1 MSGYA
6 DYRKALEQ
14 FPVTNEDHLK
24 PVPCCTA
31 TDALLRSEGIG
42 FLFDKDEDC
51 ETVIVPLTL
60 SDGQLVSIDPTVVGG
75 TFRCEWD
82 DLILR
87 CKNHAVE
94 SEPYEVALKVPAE
107 VALKVPAE
115 VTAEMADEK
124 TQITFVTREI
134 NHHPDSSQHFVPFS
148 EKMYGMFLA
157 PPSADAAD
165 IKFYRFDGRQGVC
178 IYPKVWH
185 QPPIPLE
192 TLSMQFYTQQAR
204 SHNCVIYDTI
214 DRERRWMRV

>member
-1 MSGYA
+1 
-6 DYRKALEQ
+6 
-14 FPVTNEDHLK
+14 
-24 PVPCCTA
+24 
-31 TDALLRSEGIG
+31 
-42 FLFDKDEDC
+42 
-51 ETVIVPLTL
+51 VIVPLTL

-82 DLILR
+82 DLVLR

-94 SEPYEVALKVPAE
+94 SEPYEVAFKLPAE
-107 VALKVPAE
+107 VAFKLPAE
-115 VTAEMADEK
+115 VTAEMADQK

-165 IKFYRFDGRQGVC
+165 IKFYCFDGQQGVC
-178 IYPKVWH
+178 INPKVWH
-185 QPPIPLE
+185 QPPVPLE
-192 TLSMQFYTQQAR
+192 TSSMLFYTQQAR